1 MRILYKFL
9 TKENL
14 LIMQGL
20 QEVYFIWQI
29 KYKGC
34 DYFLQYEGIKCNS
47 IKYECATC
55 NNDYSNKTD
64 EESKKRFN
72 NAFKFT
78 NNDINKEEYA
88 TLLVYMQNL
97 IKNI

>member
-29 KYKGC
+29 KCKDC
-34 DYFLQYEGIKCNS
+34 DCFLQCEGIKDNS
-47 IKYECATC
+47 IKYACATC
-55 NNDYSNKTD
+55 SNDYSNKTD
-64 EESKKRFN
+64 EESKKRFK

-88 TLLVYMQNL
+88 TLLAYM
-97 IKNI
+97 